1 MKSSAGVLG
10 GRTGYVLLAFVILVS
25 ACGSGTQSDTDQTAG
40 PTSTQEVDTT
50 TTSAPET
57 TTTTTTEPPPTTTTI
72 ASPEPLAI
80 EPPEGYELVWN
91 DEFDGDTIDRSNWTY
106 DIGGWGWGNG
116 EAQYYTDRPDNA
128 RVQNGLLVIEA
139 DSEQFEGSYYTSA
152 RLLTQGL
159 REFQYGYIEARIKVP
174 DGVGTWPAFWM
185 LGANFGR
192 ETEDPDDSNW
202 PDVGEIDIME
212 YAGQRTGSGAGDHP
226 WSRVR
231 RRRRSHQVEPTGVPN
246 RRRFPHVRHRLGL
259 RRHPLVLRRRALL
272 RQESETQW
280 AIGSGCSISRSSS
293 SSTSHS
299 AAPWVDPSDST
310 PNSLSTCTSTTSAC
324 ISESMTT
331 APSRL
336 PARPDWSDHLDER

>member
-1 MKSSAGVLG
+1 MKSSAGG
-10 GRTGYVLLAFVILVS
+10 FGRRTGYVLMAFLILAS

-50 TTSAPET
+50 TTSAPE

-91 DEFDGDTIDRSNWTY
+91 DEFDGDSIDRSNWTY

-116 EAQYYTDRPDNA
+116 EAQYYTDRPENA

-192 ETEDPDDSNW
+192 DTEDPDDSNW

-212 YAGQRTGSGAGDHP
+212 YAGREPDLVLGTIHGPGYAGAGGLTKWNRQEFPIADDFHTFAID
-226 WSRVR
+226 WDYDGIRWYLDGELYSDKSRDAVGER
-231 RRRRSHQVEPTGVPN
+231 EWVFDQPFFIILNLALGGTVGGSIGFDTE
-246 RRRFPHVRHRLGL
+246 FPQYMYVDHVRVYQQADG
-259 RRHPLVLRRRALL
+259 
-272 RQESETQW
+272 T
-280 AIGSGCSISRSSS
+280 
-293 SSTSHS
+293 
-299 AAPWVDPSDST
+299 DS
-310 PNSLSTCTSTTSAC
+310 
-324 ISESMTT
+324 
-331 APSRL
+331 
-336 PARPDWSDHLDER
+336 